1 MQKLYQLAHLPVLQ
15 PRLRLIH
22 LLPTETTGKVPAT
35 NPRNASITNSMASD
49 EDYMAFLNKANRDT
63 DEANAAAAAT
73 SGTRAAF
80 KAQDAGEQAPA
91 VIQEACKDAFYV
103 SDADEPF
110 QQVSLQYQG
119 ADGLPDEGTHPQD
132 EYSPLWC

>member
-1 MQKLYQLAHLPVLQ
+1 M
-15 PRLRLIH
+15 
-22 LLPTETTGKVPAT
+22 
-35 NPRNASITNSMASD
+35 S
-49 EDYMAFLNKANRDT
+49 FLNKANRDS

-91 VIQEACKDAFYV
+91 VIQEACQDAFYV

-110 QQVSLQYQG
+110 QQVSLQYKG
-119 ADGLPDEGTHPQD
+119 TDGLPDEGTCAPG
-132 EYSPLWC
+132 